1 MAPHSNRSP
10 ARFLAP
16 LALIAFAVA
25 LFVVIGGLGL
35 GGGGGDEGG
44 GAAPPAATTR
54 PQQRTTTQ
62 RAELR
67 REPATYTVE
76 VGDTLGAIAEETGVA
91 VERIEELNPEL
102 DPQAL
107 VAGQEIQLRE

>member
-1 MAPHSNRSP
+1 MPPHSSRSP

-16 LALIAFAVA
+16 VALIAFALA
-25 LFVVIGGLGL
+25 LVVVIGGNL
-35 GGGGGDEGG
+35 GGGGDEEGG
-44 GAAPPAATTR
+44 GEAPAATTQPR
-54 PQQRTTTQ
+54 ERTTTQ
-62 RAELR
+62 RQER
-67 REPATYTVE
+67 PEPATYTVE
-76 VGDTLGAIAEETGVA
+76 LNDTLGSIAEETGVS

>member
-1 MAPHSNRSP
+1 MPPHSSRSP

-16 LALIAFAVA
+16 VALIAFAVA
-25 LFVVIGGLGL
+25 LFVVVGGTGL
-35 GGGGGDEGG
+35 GGGDDEPGRE
-44 GAAPPAATTR
+44 APAATTR
-54 PQQRTTTQ
+54 PQQRTTPE
-62 RAELR
+62 RAPQQR

-76 VGDTLGAIAEETGVA
+76 AGDTLGAISEDTGVA

>member
-1 MAPHSNRSP
+1 MPPKSSRSP

-16 LALIAFAVA
+16 VALIAFAVA
-25 LFVVIGGLGL
+25 LVIVIDGGL
-35 GGGGGDEGG
+35 GGGADDEGG
-44 GAAPPAATTR
+44 DRAPAATTQPR
-54 PQQRTTTQ
+54 ERTTTQ
-62 RAELR
+62 REQR
-67 REPATYTVE
+67 PEPATYTVE
-76 VGDTLGAIAEETGVA
+76 LNDTLGSIAEETGVP